1 MKIKIITIQTLV
13 LSLFLGLTS
22 HFLQAQSDDIVIGK
36 VDSIYSKI
44 LDENR
49 KLWIHVPASEG
60 KFPVVYLLDGDGHF
74 RSVVGMIHQ
83 LSTVNRNTICPKM
96 IVVGILNTNRSRDL
110 TPSKGDINHPYVDK
124 ALVERSGGGENFI
137 AFMKQ
142 ELFPY
147 MESNYPVQPYR
158 IFIGHSYGGLI
169 VLHTLFHH
177 TSLFNA
183 YIAIEP
189 SLWWG
194 DQKLLKEIKRFPM
207 DRSFDR
213 ISLYLGIANTLK
225 AGMDTLQVLKDTTYS
240 TMHIRSILDF
250 KNLLVRKF
258 TNKIRFKTK
267 FYSSDDHL
275 SVPFIAEYDA
285 IRFIFDFY
293 KFKYHPDDR
302 KNPNID
308 LFESIKRHYQE
319 VSKKLGYIEK
329 PSESLLNEL
338 GYHYLFKKQFKK
350 AEKFFHLR
358 VTNYPRSYRAYD
370 ALGDYF
376 RAVGDNHQA
385 IENYKKSLS
394 LNKDSHSRTKLKEL
408 QNKKR

>member
-1 MKIKIITIQTLV
+1 MKTKIITIKTLI
-13 LSLFLGLTS
+13 LFLFLFLGVTS
-22 HFLQAQSDDIVIGK
+22 NFIQAQSDDIVIGK

-44 LDENR
+44 LKENR
-49 KLWIHVPASEG
+49 KIWIHVPASEG

-158 IFIGHSYGGLI
+158 MFIGHSYGGLT

-194 DQKLLKEIKRFPM
+194 NQKLLNKIKRFPM
-207 DRSFDR
+207 DRRFDR
-213 ISLYLGIANTLK
+213 ISLYLGIANTMK
-225 AGMDTLQVLKDTTYS
+225 AGMDTMQVLKDTTYS
-240 TMHIRSILDF
+240 TMHIRSILEF
-250 KNLLVRKF
+250 KDLLVQKF
-258 TNKIRFKTK
+258 KNKIRFKTK
-267 FYSSDDHL
+267 FYASDDHL
-275 SVPFIAEYDA
+275 SVP
-285 IRFIFDFY
+285 
-293 KFKYHPDDR
+293 
-302 KNPNID
+302 
-308 LFESIKRHYQE
+308 
-319 VSKKLGYIEK
+319 
-329 PSESLLNEL
+329 
-338 GYHYLFKKQFKK
+338 
-350 AEKFFHLR
+350 
-358 VTNYPRSYRAYD
+358 
-370 ALGDYF
+370 
-376 RAVGDNHQA
+376 
-385 IENYKKSLS
+385 
-394 LNKDSHSRTKLKEL
+394 
-408 QNKKR
+408 